1 MSTSVDNSV
10 TAGDVLS
17 FWFEAH
23 GPKDWFGGA
32 ESFDKAVIEGFS
44 TTHAQAVANELVS
57 WRSTPEGRL
66 AELIV
71 LDQFSRQIYRRQA
84 RAFAS
89 DGQALALAQEL
100 VLRGDDLKIEEARR
114 RFAYMPYMHSESRV
128 VQDDSVRLFS
138 AFDEE
143 SQRYAREHRVLIVR
157 FGRFPHRNA
166 TLGRESTAAEREYL
180 AGNHESYG
188 Q

>member
-1 MSTSVDNSV
+1 VNVPVHDSV
-10 TAGDVLS
+10 TAEDVLS
-17 FWFEAH
+17 FWFESH
-23 GPKDWFGGA
+23 GPKDWFGGMA
-32 ESFDKAVIEGFS
+32 SFDQVVVEGFLV
-44 TTHAQAVANELVS
+44 THGRAVANELVS
-57 WRSTPEGRL
+57 WRTTPAGRL

-128 VQDDSVRLFS
+128 VQDESVRLFS

-143 SQRYAREHRVLIVR
+143 AQRYARDHRALIVR
-157 FGRFPHRNA
+157 FGRYPHRNA
-166 TLGRESTAAEREYL
+166 TLGRESTAAEQEYL
-180 AGNHESYG
+180 SGNHESYG

>member
-10 TAGDVLS
+10 TGGDVLS
-17 FWFEAH
+17 FWFETH

-44 TTHAQAVANELVS
+44 TTHAKAVSNELVS

-66 AELIV
+66 AEIIV
-71 LDQFSRQIYRRQA
+71 LDQFSRQIHRRHP
-84 RAFAS
+84 RAFAA
-89 DGQALALAQEL
+89 DGQALALAQEM
-100 VLRGDDLKIEEARR
+100 VLRGDDVKIEEARR
-114 RFAYMPYMHSESRV
+114 RFAYIPFMHSESRV
-128 VQDDSVRLFS
+128 VQDESVRLFS

-143 SQRYAREHRVLIVR
+143 SQRYAKDHRALIVR
-157 FGRFPHRNA
+157 FGRYPHRNA
-166 TLGRESTAAEREYL
+166 TLGRANTAEEAEYL
-180 AGNHESYG
+180 AGSHESYG